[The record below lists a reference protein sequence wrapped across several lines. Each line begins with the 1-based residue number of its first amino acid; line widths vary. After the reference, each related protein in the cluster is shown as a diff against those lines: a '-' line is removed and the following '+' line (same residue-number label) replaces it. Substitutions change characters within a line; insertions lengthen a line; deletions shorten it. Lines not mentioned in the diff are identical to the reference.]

1 MADPRHVEGI
11 PDPLD
16 GDDDDVAWAL
26 QTAAVEWRRAAH
38 DDALT
43 WLRRAA
49 TAAMEAGHAPRAAF
63 LEAAADRL
71 ARPPARGW
79 PGTSRPPGSAAEVEV
94 EVDDD
99 DGLETIDGLD
109 EIGGTEVDGR
119 GVVPHLPPLP
129 SPPVPPVPGAPARL
143 PPLPPPPA
151 RPSPPMAPPPMAPPG
166 APPPPVVSRRPTP
179 AATAQPSSSA
189 VPGRRGS
196 VLSSIAHP
204 PEERDRP
211 HEPLPPHPGGHDSGV
226 GLPPSSGPGSYLP
239 GVLGAGRP
247 AGAERV
253 PSAIPGS
260 RGAAL
265 RPERPPLARRP
276 SDVAQVRRAERSPE
290 RPGPGAPASPRPSE
304 RSSAAPSPGSRAL
317 PRAPERAPAPP
328 PGRHEEA
335 APGPHPT
342 GSDRRGRRGGAVDR
356 PGSPPPDSS
365 PTRRETSPPA
375 FEGEV
380 PELPAQHPEAELRA
394 AQSVE
399 PEVSLPL
406 VHEPGFATTG
416 AGAEAEE
423 DHALPAPSVPEP
435 SQSTPLEPAA
445 SDEEAGDDGEG
456 GPDLPDID
464 AEVIA
469 SATASL
475 IPDAPRFDDE
485 EEFEEFPPAAQ
496 ATPAPAEDRAGS
508 VEPTEPSVLGV
519 RLSSVRG
526 LQDLS
531 IDSQQ
536 VLARRAKLE
545 VLQPEEEISSF
556 AVALVVKG
564 DVGIVPAVSDIPCGY
579 AQKGDVVFTRGSL
592 AGGIA
597 LSVVA
602 GPDGAAVA
610 AWDQAALD
618 AALGDSPW
626 VGDELLEVADRF
638 QAMAGATMG
647 PLGQRL
653 DESLMASVF
662 AKAEVRLLYA
672 GDPLVEAGRPV
683 QGLAVVGAG
692 RIEVVGEDGKLHEL
706 HPGDL
711 VFPGATLS
719 SGPAPAA
726 ARAGAGGALVLQ
738 VGRHE
743 THELMV
749 SVPPLLEVLASA

>member
-109 EIGGTEVDGR
+109 EIGGIEVDGR

-129 SPPVPPVPGAPARL
+129 SPPVPPVPGAPGRL

-151 RPSPPMAPPPMAPPG
+151 RLSPPMAPPV
-166 APPPPVVSRRPTP
+166 APPPPGVGRRPTP
-179 AATAQPSSSA
+179 AATVPPSSSVA
-189 VPGRRGS
+189 PGRRGS
-196 VLSSIAHP
+196 VLRSIAHP
-204 PEERDRP
+204 SEERDRP
-211 HEPLPPHPGGHDSGV
+211 HEPLPPHPGGRDSGV
-226 GLPPSSGPGSYLP
+226 GLPPSSETGSYLP

-247 AGAERV
+247 AGADRA

-260 RGAAL
+260 RGAAP
-265 RPERPPLARRP
+265 RSERRR
-276 SDVAQVRRAERSPE
+276 SDVPPVRRAERSPE
-290 RPGPGAPASPRPSE
+290 RTGAGRGPGAPGSPRPSE
-304 RSSAAPSPGSRAL
+304 RSSAAPSPGSRAR
-317 PRAPERAPAPP
+317 PHAPERAAAPP
-328 PGRHEEA
+328 SRRHEGA
-335 APGPHPT
+335 APGPDPAV
-342 GSDRRGRRGGAVDR
+342 SDRRGRRGSLDLPGA
-356 PGSPPPDSS
+356 PPPDSS

-380 PELPAQHPEAELRA
+380 PELPAQHPEADVRA
-394 AQSVE
+394 ERSVE
-399 PEVSLPL
+399 PEVALPL
-406 VHEPGFATTG
+406 VHEPGFAGTETV
-416 AGAEAEE
+416 AAAEE
-423 DHALPAPSVPEP
+423 DHTPPEP
-435 SQSTPLEPAA
+435 SAPELSQPTPLELAA

-456 GPDLPDID
+456 GPDLPDLD

-485 EEFEEFPPAAQ
+485 EEFEDLPPAAE
-496 ATPAPAEDRAGS
+496 ATPSPAEDRAGS
-508 VEPTEPSVLGV
+508 VEPSEPSVLGV

-749 SVPPLLEVLASA
+749 SVPPLLEVLAST